1 MTKKQV
7 NFYLVILYFLV
18 SVIEIFAEFLNNS
31 TLILVTKPLLMPI
44 LIVMYFL
51 ISVQRNYV
59 FITALIFNWI
69 ANIFFVNT
77 DFQSALFGSLFFLV
91 YRVLIIYMVLKMVK
105 LPSLLPMII
114 GSLPFLSIFIF
125 ITKMAYDEFGNGLY
139 VFLTQGVFISFLGGI
154 CLGNFI
160 LKPNKCNTVL
170 LISTMLFTFSQFS
183 FVVRMFYSSLNI
195 FQPTAMLFFVLG
207 QFMLYKFVLSFEIKA
222 NKNIN

>member
-1 MTKKQV
+1 MSKKQI
-7 NFYLVILYFLV
+7 NLSLVILYFSV
-18 SVIEIFAEFLNNS
+18 SLIEIFAEFINNS
-31 TLILVTKPLLMPI
+31 KAILYTKPLVMPI
-44 LIVMYFL
+44 LIVMYL
-51 ISVQRNYV
+51 LVSVQKNYI

-77 DFQSALFGSLFFLV
+77 DVQSALFGSLFFLV
-91 YRVLIIYMVLKMVK
+91 YRILIIFMVLKMVK

-139 VFLTQGVFISFLGGI
+139 VFLTQGIFISFLGGI

-160 LKPNKCNTVL
+160 LKPNKCNTLL
-170 LISTMLFTFSQFS
+170 LISTMLFTFAQFS
-183 FVVRMFYSSLNI
+183 FVLRLYYTNLNI

-207 QFMLYKFVLSFEIKA
+207 QFMLYKCVVNFEIKT
-222 NKNIN
+222 NKNLN